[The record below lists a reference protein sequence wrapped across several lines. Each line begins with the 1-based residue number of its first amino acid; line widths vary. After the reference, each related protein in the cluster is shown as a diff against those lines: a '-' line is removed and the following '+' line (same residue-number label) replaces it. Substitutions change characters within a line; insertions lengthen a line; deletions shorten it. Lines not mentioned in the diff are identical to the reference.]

1 MNLNEAATMAYR
13 LKVGWLLLAVFY
25 E

>member
-1 MNLNEAATMAYR
+1 MNLNEEATMAYR